1 MKILSICFII
11 LIFSACYEKK
21 ETEDLSRNCG
31 LQLSIFS
38 HNSQGDTFDAYFNLS
53 SDGNDTL
60 YISKSTCETGKYCL
74 LNGKIK
80 LKSFQKDTLYNF
92 FQNIKEN
99 FKLADNNAADSD
111 DNFVRIDIVNS
122 NNSALY
128 LYRSL
133 GSARSENPEIDK
145 LIYFINKRLPEK
157 LKYIEK
163 PAGNSGFKQ

>member
-11 LIFSACYEKK
+11 LIFSACSEKK
-21 ETEDLSRNCG
+21 ETEKLSRNCG

-38 HNSQGDTFDAYFNLS
+38 KYPQGVTFDAYFNIS
-53 SDGNDTL
+53 SNGNDTL
-60 YISKSTCETGKYCL
+60 YISKSTSETGKYCIF
-74 LNGKIK
+74 NGKIK

-99 FKLADNNAADSD
+99 FKLADNNTPDSD
-111 DNFVRIDIVNS
+111 DNYVRIDIDNS
-122 NNSALY
+122 HNSALY
-128 LYRSL
+128 VYRSL

-145 LIYFINKRLPEK
+145 LIHFINKRLPEK

-163 PAGNSGFKQ
+163 PTGNSGLAK